1 MLLFSYNKL
10 VSNSPGTKKQKK
22 DQITLLSLACI
33 LTQFETIIC
42 SKQDYRAFFFL
53 ESICIT
59 SARPQ
64 DLAGSS
70 QEQNKTTATS
80 TKRNKETDSL
90 NLTIE
95 SFRFENEDEDKD
107 ENEDQGQL
115 LLTVCMLK
123 SVTVMAWWCCCNQLR
138 RPGLVE
144 VWRFRCGEN
153 RVLRPRPCLCPRI

>member
-1 MLLFSYNKL
+1 MYPDAIRNYNLFK
-10 VSNSPGTKKQKK
+10 
-22 DQITLLSLACI
+22 IRLSCL
-33 LTQFETIIC
+33 
-42 SKQDYRAFFFL
+42 FFL
-53 ESICIT
+53 ESICII

-95 SFRFENEDEDKD
+95 SFRFEDEDEDKD
-107 ENEDQGQL
+107 ENEDHGQH

-123 SVTVMAWWCCCNQLR
+123 SVTVMA
-138 RPGLVE
+138 
-144 VWRFRCGEN
+144 
-153 RVLRPRPCLCPRI
+153 